1 MRRLPMIVAGA
12 GLLLAIA
19 APLVA
24 GNTSNEFRASLNG
37 YLETP
42 SISTTARGS
51 FHATI
56 HGSTSITYRL
66 TFNDL
71 TTPTLFSHI
80 HFGRPD
86 VAGGVAAFL
95 CGGGSKPACP
105 ASGTVTGTIV
115 PADIVGPA
123 GQGIAP
129 GEFAELIRAMRNGAT
144 YVNVHST
151 MFPTGEIRGNIRR
164 DD

>member
-1 MRRLPMIVAGA
+1 MRRLPIIVAGA

-19 APLVA
+19 APIVV
-24 GNTSNEFRASLNG
+24 GNTDNKFSASLNG

-51 FHATI
+51 FRMTI
-56 HGSTSITYRL
+56 SGSSITYRL
-66 TFNDL
+66 TFRDL
-71 TTPTLFSHI
+71 TTPTLFAHI

-86 VAGGVAAFL
+86 VPGGVAAFL

-105 ASGTVTGTIV
+105 LSGTVTGTIV
-115 PADIVGPA
+115 PSDVVGPA
-123 GQGIAP
+123 GQGMGP
-129 GEFAELIRAMRNGAT
+129 GEFAELVRAIRNGAT

-151 MFPTGEIRGNIRR
+151 MFPSGEIRGNLRR

>member
-24 GNTSNEFRASLNG
+24 GTTSNEFRASLNG

-56 HGSTSITYRL
+56 HGTTSITYRL

-95 CGGGSKPACP
+95 CGGGS
-105 ASGTVTGTIV
+105 
-115 PADIVGPA
+115 
-123 GQGIAP
+123 
-129 GEFAELIRAMRNGAT
+129 
-144 YVNVHST
+144 
-151 MFPTGEIRGNIRR
+151 
-164 DD
+164 